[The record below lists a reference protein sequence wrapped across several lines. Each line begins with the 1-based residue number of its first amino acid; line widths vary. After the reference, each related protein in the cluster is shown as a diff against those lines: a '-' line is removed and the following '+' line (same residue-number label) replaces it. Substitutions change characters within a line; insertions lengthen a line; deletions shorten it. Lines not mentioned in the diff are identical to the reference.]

1 MADDLK
7 QKAISGARWGFIEN
21 LSSLAV
27 TFVVAFILQRWFL
40 SPHEFGLVGHL
51 AIFIAISISF
61 IDNGFSAAIIK
72 KPEPS
77 RHDLSTTFVTNLVIS
92 LVCFGILQVA
102 APYVASYFDEPQL
115 KALLRVLSLVLIIN
129 AVSIIQ
135 RVLLVKA
142 VDFRSLTKCSVS
154 ASVVSGIVGIW
165 MAFRGYG
172 VWSLVGQQIS
182 RQLVNTLMLWI
193 VGSWKVSLVFSRRSF
208 RELFSY
214 GSNVLFTGL
223 LDTVF
228 KNIYFPVIGKGFG
241 TDVLGQYTGAEKYS
255 NVTSNNLSQVVQRV
269 SFPVLSK
276 VQDDIP
282 RLKNAFR
289 TILKVV
295 MTVSVMV
302 SFCLSVLS
310 YPFIVGLVGERWAQA
325 AHILSIICIAGA
337 FFPAH
342 YLYQNILQVRGKMK
356 LYLAMDILKK
366 VLMAVSIVI
375 GIVLKDLD
383 ILLWGLVAASVLTFV
398 IYAYCSGRVIG
409 YTPLEQLKDLLPM
422 FLACI
427 VISLI
432 VGLISGTFQVLCF
445 NNLWYDPTWTN
456 LASVAVALIVG
467 ALLVVAFW
475 KFLPKKETREIKN
488 LISFWKR
495 GS

>member
-295 MTVSVMV
+295 MTVSVMM

-342 YLYQNILQVRGKMK
+342 YRYQNILQVRGKMK

-375 GIVLKDLD
+375 GIVFKDLD

-432 VGLISGTFQVLCF
+432 VGLVSGTFQVLCF

>member
-1 MADDLK
+1 MADNLK

-27 TFVVAFILQRWFL
+27 TFVVAFVLQRWFL
-40 SPHEFGLVGHL
+40 SPHEFGLIGHL

-72 KPEPS
+72 KPEPTKA
-77 RHDLSTTFVTNLVIS
+77 DLSTTFVTNLAIS
-92 LVCFGILQVA
+92 LVCFAILQLA
-102 APYVASYFDEPQL
+102 APYVASYFGEPQL
-115 KALLRVLSLVLIIN
+115 KDLLRILSFVLIIN

-142 VDFRSLTKCSVS
+142 VDFKSLTKCSIS
-154 ASVVSGIVGIW
+154 ASVISGIVGIW

-172 VWSLVGQQIS
+172 VWSLVAQQLS
-182 RQLVNTLMLWI
+182 KQLVNTIMLWI
-193 VGSWKVSLVFSRRSF
+193 VGHWRISLNFSGKSF
-208 RELFSY
+208 KELFSY

-223 LDTVF
+223 LDTAF

-282 RLKNAFR
+282 RLRNAFR

-295 MTVSVMV
+295 MAVSVLV
-302 SFCLSVLS
+302 GFCLSALS
-310 YPFIVGLVGERWAQA
+310 YPFIVGLVGEKWAQA
-325 AHILSIICIAGA
+325 AHILSIICLAGA

-342 YLYQNILQVRGKMK
+342 YLYQNILQVRGKMR

-366 VLMAVSIVI
+366 VLMAISIVI
-375 GIVLKDLD
+375 GIICKDLD
-383 ILLWGLVAASVLTFV
+383 ILLWGMVAASILTLV
-398 IYAYCSGRVIG
+398 IYAVCSGRTIG
-409 YTPLEQLKDLLPM
+409 YSPLQQMKDLLPM
-422 FLACI
+422 FLICVI
-427 VISLI
+427 ISLI
-432 VGLISGTFQVLCF
+432 AGFVAALFIYLCRKYG
-445 NNLWYDPTWTN
+445 WYNTTWTN
-456 LASVAVALIVG
+456 LAAVAVALIIG
-467 ALLVVAFW
+467 GLILLAFY
-475 KFLPKKETREIKN
+475 KFLPKKEITEIKN
-488 LISFWKR
+488 LLSVWKK
-495 GS
+495 SE